1 MGRAKCDLSVAV
13 CEVLLKSHVSSI
25 DSGLYLSED
34 MEAVVASF
42 VGFLGAAGHHTVRLN
57 ATVVAAAA
65 KNVLGVNDVVAKKF
79 GDAMAHAFSF
89 CVAKGCKAVSGKK
102 LSSPVLAVVMG
113 IRGHASLTALQTA
126 VTQEKTLSEESA
138 AALCNLGRSS
148 SSSSS
153 NSMSSPTLP
162 LAATAQPLQQPQQQ
176 SWQQRRS
183 SILSLY
189 GVAATKTAVLEV
201 RSSAEESPV
210 KKARAETATAA
221 ASAPAKKVFRKAA
234 ICS

>member
-1 MGRAKCDLSVAV
+1 MGRAKCGLSVSV

-102 LSSPVLAVVMG
+102 IEL
-113 IRGHASLTALQTA
+113 
-126 VTQEKTLSEESA
+126 
-138 AALCNLGRSS
+138 
-148 SSSSS
+148 
-153 NSMSSPTLP
+153 
-162 LAATAQPLQQPQQQ
+162 
-176 SWQQRRS
+176 
-183 SILSLY
+183 
-189 GVAATKTAVLEV
+189 
-201 RSSAEESPV
+201 
-210 KKARAETATAA
+210 
-221 ASAPAKKVFRKAA
+221 ASACSGHGHSRARILDGAA
-234 ICS
+234 DSCHRRRR

>member
-1 MGRAKCDLSVAV
+1 M
-13 CEVLLKSHVSSI
+13 
-25 DSGLYLSED
+25 
-34 MEAVVASF
+34 
-42 VGFLGAAGHHTVRLN
+42 RLN

-102 LSSPVLAVVMG
+102 LRSPRLAVVMG

-126 VTQEKTLSEESA
+126 VTQEKTLSEESP
-138 AALCNLGRSS
+138 AALCSLGRSSSS

-183 SILSLY
+183 SILCLY

-201 RSSAEESPV
+201 QSSAEESPV
-210 KKARAETATAA
+210 KKLRTETTAGPA
-221 ASAPAKKVFRKAA
+221 AAPAKKVFRKAA